1 MKSSK
6 VILVTIVYCSVI
18 LWFSRPVSENAES
31 ISQEEYFDG
40 PGEFIKFHRDIRTP
54 IDAEKPGYQFGYK
67 LRELKMAQASAARL
81 KSTQARTQ
89 SNGVL
94 EWKERGPSNVPG
106 RTRGLVVDP
115 DDPNKN
121 TWYAA
126 SVAGGIWKT
135 TNAGSTWT
143 LITPDLS
150 NLATTVLEMAP
161 SNHDVMYIGTGEGF
175 GNLDGVSGSGMFKTI
190 DRGVT
195 WSYLTSTV
203 AFGDINRMII
213 NPADENI
220 VVVASNSGIFKTING
235 GSNWTK
241 VSSLT
246 FIQDLKATPGN
257 FTIQYAAQNGVG
269 VLKSTDSGDSWSLS
283 NVGMGSLNRVEIAV
297 APSKPNRIFA
307 SCENGDTPKLLV
319 SDDAGVSWS
328 IVKTLLNGAALD
340 FLGGTQAND
349 GQGWYDN
356 TIACDPFDASV
367 VYVGGIN
374 LFRFKL
380 ETTSSTSDIYG
391 VDTEDA
397 SSLLALVNF
406 NGTNGTFDVGSSA
419 NKSSVEVRFGPG
431 KSQKAHRFL
440 VPEGA
445 TSGVAASNYSYT
457 DYVTV
462 PFEVWDVTNNKQLM
476 VSFRDQGRNGT
487 FDLIPS
493 NTTATE
499 ATQQSREYIYI
510 NNVAYDAA
518 APNGDIAKNGGHQFS
533 QMYFCW
539 PVLAENGVWPPT
551 ANSTLRFNYLGQQQ
565 NFNSTTI
572 FITDG
577 RGQYGNPNKNSI
589 VHVDHHNI
597 LMVPMSTSTYKI
609 LNANDG
615 GVFVSNTSATP
626 GINDGDWTFAG
637 NTYNT
642 TQFYGADK
650 RPGIDEYLGGAQDNG
665 TWKSPAN
672 VVATKSTNYL
682 FKIGG
687 DGFEVLWHNTDDKK
701 LIGGSQNNNFARSL
715 DGGNT
720 WSSATSGLSGTH
732 PFISKLANSKDNPEV
747 IYTLSSA
754 GVLKSTNF
762 GGAWTLTPITT
773 KWGGVSSFMDID
785 VSRANANIVWAGSGM
800 INSGTLRNLHVSTNA
815 GASFT
820 PTNNYT
826 SVTLGGITKL
836 ATHPTEPNTAYALF
850 SFAGK
855 PKILRTTDLGQNWA
869 DISGF
874 NTSNTSSS
882 GFPDVAVYCLY
893 VRPDDPNI
901 IWVGTEIGIVESL
914 DNGATWALLEDFPN
928 VSVWDMKG
936 QDDQIVIAT
945 HGRGIFT
952 AKVSASQTSAVS
964 KPVILTAGTSPQS
977 KFLLKFQTETM
988 DSIQVLLN
996 STRIGSLKNLAAGE
1010 YILKVTNAPVG
1021 SVGVKLIGYKNSAPY
1036 HSATFTAQNLSI
1048 KPYAREYYNL
1058 LADGNDFYLNKFFVL
1073 DFGDANMSLQTSHP
1087 YTSNS
1092 ELSATL
1098 LVPMIV
1104 SNANSNFYFRDVA
1117 MVQPSADGVKFGQP
1131 EFKDYVVVEATKDGL
1146 TWIPLKDGYSSSLN
1160 SNWLTAYN
1168 GNQSGTSA
1176 LEINQE
1182 INIRNT
1188 FAATDTLLFRFRL
1201 KSNADNTNGW
1211 GWSVDNIFIQQAPTG
1226 VEETGVISEA
1236 SVFPNPSNGKA
1247 VIRYTL
1253 QEKSSVAF
1261 AITDATGKVIHTTGS
1276 REFEKG
1282 EHDYEVDLTGQE
1294 NGIYLVQLKTNHGNR
1309 ALKLVVK
1316 R

>member
-6 VILVTIVYCSVI
+6 IVFVTLLYCSI
-18 LWFSRPVSENAES
+18 IIWFSRPAAEKDQSVSDN
-31 ISQEEYFDG
+31 EYFDG
-40 PGEFIKFHRDIRTP
+40 PDEFFKFHHDIRTP
-54 IDAEKPGYQFGYK
+54 VDADQPEYQSGYK
-67 LRELKMAQASAARL
+67 LRELRLAQASAARL
-81 KSTQARTQ
+81 NSNQARTQ

-94 EWKERGPSNVPG
+94 EWKERGPANVPG

-126 SVAGGIWKT
+126 SVGGGVWKT
-135 TNAGSTWT
+135 TNAGSAWS
-143 LITPDLS
+143 LITPDIS

-175 GNLDGVSGSGMFKTI
+175 GNLDGISGSGMFKST

-195 WSYLTSTV
+195 WSYLTNT
-203 AFGDINRMII
+203 ADLGDINRMII
-213 NPADENI
+213 NPADENM
-220 VVVASNSGIFKTING
+220 VVVASNSGIFKTVNG
-235 GSNWTK
+235 GANWTK

-257 FTIQYAAQNGVG
+257 FAVQYATQNGVG
-269 VLKSTDSGDSWSLS
+269 VLKSIDNGDSWGLS
-283 NVGMGSLNRVEIAV
+283 NIGMGSLRRVEIAIP
-297 APSKPNRIFA
+297 PSKPQRIFA

-319 SDDAGVSWS
+319 SDDAGASWS
-328 IVKTLLNGAALD
+328 IVKTQLNGADLD

-356 TIACDPFDASV
+356 TIACDPFDASI

-380 ETTSSTSDIYG
+380 EATSTNSDIYG
-391 VDTEDA
+391 VDTNA
-397 SSLLALVNF
+397 AASLLTLINF

-419 NKSSVEVRFGPG
+419 NKSSVEIRFGPG

-445 TSGVAASNYSYT
+445 TSGVAAANYSYA
-457 DYVTV
+457 DYVNV
-462 PFEVWDVTNNKQLM
+462 PFEVWDITNNKQLM

-487 FDLIPS
+487 FDLIAS
-493 NTTATE
+493 NTTATD

-518 APNGDIAKNGGHQFS
+518 APNSNIAKNGGHQFN

-539 PVLAENGVWPPT
+539 PVLAENGVWPAT
-551 ANSTLRFNYLGQQQ
+551 SNNTLRFNYLGQQQ

-572 FITDG
+572 FITDV
-577 RGQYGNPNKNSI
+577 RGQYGTNKNSI
-589 VHVDHHNI
+589 VHADQHNLVTI
-597 LMVPMSTSTYKI
+597 PMTGSTYKI

-615 GVFVSNTSATP
+615 GVFISNTSATP
-626 GINDGDWTFAG
+626 GINEGDWAFAG

-650 RPGIDEYLGGAQDNG
+650 RPGYDEYLGGAQDNG

-672 VVATKSTNYL
+672 TVASASTSYS

-687 DGFEVLWHNTDDKK
+687 DGFEVLWHSTDDKK
-701 LIGGSQNNNFARSL
+701 LIGGSQNNNFGRSL

-720 WSSATSGLSGTH
+720 WVSAISGLSGTY

-754 GVLKSTNF
+754 GVFKSTNF
-762 GGAWTLTPITT
+762 GGSWTLTPITT
-773 KWGGVSSFMDID
+773 KWGGASSLMDID
-785 VSRANANIVWAGSGM
+785 VSRANANIIWAGSGM
-800 INSGTLRNLHVSTNA
+800 ANSGNVRNIHVSTNA

-820 PTNNYT
+820 PTNNY
-826 SVTLGGITKL
+826 SDVALGAITKL
-836 ATHPTEPNTAYALF
+836 ATHPTEPNTAFVLF
-850 SFAGK
+850 SFAGR
-855 PKILRTTDLGQNWA
+855 PKILRTTDLGQTWS

-874 NTSNTSSS
+874 NTSSSS
-882 GFPDVAVYCLY
+882 STGFPDVAVYCLY

-901 IWVGTEIGIVESL
+901 IWAGTEIGIVESL

-952 AKVSASQTSAVS
+952 AKVTASQTSAIS

-977 KFLLKFQTETM
+977 KFMMKFQTEAM

-996 STRIGSLKNLAAGE
+996 STRIGSLKNLAKGE
-1010 YILKVTNAPVG
+1010 YILKISNVPLG
-1021 SVGVKLIGYKNSAPY
+1021 SVDTKLIGFKNSAPY
-1036 HSATFTAQNLSI
+1036 HSALFTAQNLSL
-1048 KPYAREYYNL
+1048 KPYTREYYNI
-1058 LADGNDFYLNKFFVL
+1058 LADGSDFLLNKFFVL
-1073 DFGDANMSLQTSHP
+1073 DFGDANMSLQTGHP
-1087 YTSNS
+1087 YASNS

-1098 LVPMIV
+1098 LVPVIV
-1104 SNANSNFYFRDVA
+1104 SNTNSNFYFRDVA
-1117 MVQPSADGVKFGQP
+1117 MVQPSASGVKFGQP
-1131 EFKDYVVVEATKDGL
+1131 EFKDYVVVEGTKDGL
-1146 TWIPLKDGYSSSLN
+1146 TWVPLRDGYNSSYN

-1168 GNQSGTSA
+1168 GNQSGTTT
-1176 LEINQE
+1176 LEMNQE

-1188 FAATDTLLFRFRL
+1188 FAATDTVLFRFRL
-1201 KSNADNTNGW
+1201 KSNSDNTNGW
-1211 GWSVDNIFIQQAPTG
+1211 GWSIDNIFIQQIPTG
-1226 VEETGVISEA
+1226 IEENNVIDDA
-1236 SVFPNPSNGKA
+1236 SIFPNPSNGKA
-1247 VIRYTL
+1247 VIRYSL
-1253 QEKSSVAF
+1253 REKSSVAF
-1261 AITDATGKVIHTTGS
+1261 AITDASGKVILNTGS

-1282 EHDYEVDLTGQE
+1282 EHDYEIDLTGQE
-1294 NGIYLVQLKTNHGNR
+1294 SGLYLIQLRTNQGNR
-1309 ALKLVVK
+1309 TLKVLIK